1 MRREVYGG
9 GAGGMGGSAS
19 GEEVGTLLV
28 IRSLGSRSRWRSRA
42 ALIGMP
48 DEADGLA
55 GDMTA
60 LGIIAPGQ
68 GLLGADR
75 REIVRLNTEL
85 TYINKYYLAPS
96 SSHLTLPRQTIRRL
110 KSRG

>member
-1 MRREVYGG
+1 M
-9 GAGGMGGSAS
+9 
-19 GEEVGTLLV
+19 LV
-28 IRSLGSRSRWRSRA
+28 MRSLGSESRSRWRSRT

-60 LGIIAPGQ
+60 LGISAPGHDF
-68 GLLGADR
+68 LGADR
-75 REIVRLNTEL
+75 REDVRLNTEL
-85 TYINKYYLAPS
+85 TYINKFYLAPS
-96 SSHLTLPRQTIRRL
+96 SFHRTPPRQTICRL